1 MTENKDVV
9 SIKKYKKKP
18 HLNIGVILFG
28 VIFFYLI
35 VMIILYFSKSKTAVY
50 EVREGSIL
58 KDTTF
63 TGIALRE
70 ENVVYADKDGYVNYF
85 FESGKK
91 VATGKNVYV
100 LTKDAILD
108 DGAQESND
116 EVNLRTDNWSNL
128 LQKVQGFNDSFSQN
142 EFQTAQMLQEET
154 STILQNNTTQNRVAK
169 LNELLSSEAGEGAA
183 TYTSTDDGIICY
195 SVDGYETLK
204 AGDVGDEE
212 LSKSNYTKV
221 SLMNNIQVKSGD
233 PVYRLVT
240 SENWTLVIRLSNDM
254 EKYFLDEMGDKGS
267 KYVKLRFVKDEQT
280 VWGNLKIYHSGADDA
295 YGCISLSD
303 SMIRYVDDRYLDVEV
318 ILEDESG
325 LKIPKSAVTE
335 KEFYAVPEDYLTGGG
350 STSSNGVLRQNS
362 KKGTVEFV
370 ETDIFSRD
378 IENGIVYLKKDQLQD
393 GDILVKPEST
403 ETMTLSE
410 KTVLQGVYNI
420 NKGYAVFTQ
429 VKILCESEEYYIIE
443 EGSKYGLSNYDHIAL
458 DGSTVQ
464 ENDIISQ

>member
-1 MTENKDVV
+1 MDENKDVV

-35 VMIILYFSKSKTAVY
+35 ITIVLYLSKSKTAVY

-58 KDTTF
+58 KDTSF

-70 ENVVYADKDGYVNYF
+70 ENVVYAEKAGYVNYF

-91 VATGKNVYV
+91 IATGKNAYV
-100 LTKDAILD
+100 LTANAILD
-108 DGAQESND
+108 DSAQDSND
-116 EVNLRTDNWSNL
+116 EVNLGADNWSSL
-128 LQKVQGFNDSFSQN
+128 LQKVQGFNDSFNQN
-142 EFQTAQMLQEET
+142 EFQTAKTLRDET
-154 STILQNNTTQNRVAK
+154 STVLQNNTTQNRVAR
-169 LNELLSSEAGEGAA
+169 LNELLGSEAGSGASI
-183 TYTSTDDGIICY
+183 YPSTDDGIICY
-195 SVDGYETLK
+195 SIDGYEGLRS
-204 AGDVGDEE
+204 GDVTDTE
-212 LSKSNYTKV
+212 LTKSNYTKI
-221 SLMNNIQVKSGD
+221 SLVNNTQVKAGD

-240 SENWTLVIRLSNDM
+240 SEDWTLVIKLSKDM
-254 EKYFLDEMGDKGS
+254 EKYFLDEMGDKES
-267 KYVKLRFVKDEQT
+267 KYVKLRFVKDDQT
-280 VWGNLKIYHSGADDA
+280 VWGNLKIYHSGTDNA

-325 LKIPKSAVTE
+325 LKIPKSAVAE
-335 KEFYAVPEDYLTGGG
+335 QEFYTVPEDYLTGGG
-350 STSSNGVLRQNS
+350 STSSTGVLRQNS

-370 ETDIFSRD
+370 ETSIFSRD
-378 IENGIVYLKKDQLQD
+378 IENGIVYLRKDQLQD

-403 ETMTLSE
+403 ETITLSE
-410 KTVLQGVYNI
+410 KTILQGVYNI

-443 EGSKYGLSNYDHIAL
+443 EGNKYGLSNYDHIAL
-458 DGSTVQ
+458 DGSNIR